1 MSGSTI
7 LLEQHKKKA
16 KLSLVLITRIVI
28 NTILS
33 HSGVKVMDKVKGIEL
48 DRVIEKELILMCDEG
63 FEQSP
68 ITQANLFRRLKAK
81 EVINTRSTLTSRKNL
96 IENFAQQ
103 QKEAVSGPLG
113 ETLKKTASMKR
124 SELEKANARLIER
137 VDESR
142 KMLQQNTKSIIN
154 MVKAIRLQTQ
164 AKNIERCLSP
174 YLIRELHQ
182 QEELDND

>member
-1 MSGSTI
+1 M
-7 LLEQHKKKA
+7 
-16 KLSLVLITRIVI
+16 
-28 NTILS
+28 
-33 HSGVKVMDKVKGIEL
+33 
-48 DRVIEKELILMCDEG
+48 
-63 FEQSP
+63 
-68 ITQANLFRRLKAK
+68 
-81 EVINTRSTLTSRKNL
+81 
-96 IENFAQQ
+96 
-103 QKEAVSGPLG
+103 SGPLG